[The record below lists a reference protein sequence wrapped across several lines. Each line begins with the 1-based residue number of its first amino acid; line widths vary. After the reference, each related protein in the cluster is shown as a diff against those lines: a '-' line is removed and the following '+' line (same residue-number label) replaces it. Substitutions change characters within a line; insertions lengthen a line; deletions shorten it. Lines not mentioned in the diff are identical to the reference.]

1 MLKLRLQILPYLM
14 QRIDSL
20 EKTMMLG
27 RMEGKRRRERQRM
40 RWLEDITNSVD
51 MNISKLWKMVKNRGA
66 RHATAHG
73 VIMSQTQFSN

>member
-40 RWLEDITNSVD
+40 RWLDGIIDSIY
-51 MNISKLWKMVKNRGA
+51 MNLSKLWEIVKDGSLVCCSPWGR
-66 RHATAHG
+66 RQSEMT
-73 VIMSQTQFSN
+73 